1 MFRMSSYHWLYL
13 KLIFMSETSRK
24 AMASWVHI
32 LFKHANKPLCCVFIA
47 QSPCLFRLVNDNKK
61 SHFKT
66 EMAF

>member
-1 MFRMSSYHWLYL
+1 
-13 KLIFMSETSRK
+13 MSETSRK

-47 QSPCLFRLVNDNKK
+47 QSPCSFRLVNDNKK